1 MLTDA
6 GAADVPLHGLTPLR
20 VTNSKQTVQ
29 MDAAQLAKLSML
41 VCFYMT
47 SMDAMSIERATIVH
61 ELQNP
66 EIPLYHMSD
75 HDLQR
80 HFLREDQ
87 LLQDM
92 RYVCPSSWVG

>member
-47 SMDAMSIERATIVH
+47 SMDAMSIERVRAC
-61 ELQNP
+61 
-66 EIPLYHMSD
+66 PLLPPKHLY
-75 HDLQR
+75 
-80 HFLREDQ
+80 
-87 LLQDM
+87 QDVPM
-92 RYVCPSSWVG
+92 QTEGYLCHTCAL